1 MANSGEMQFS
11 PAYYF
16 GLNSGIMLAQHDDSS
31 GTLEIYYQASQMF
44 RSYADPK
51 ITPDEWPFPSGLWVA
66 PVHPSVPVVSTDGR
80 TDQFYQSDGNFGVAA
95 LQFLINQYLSVP
107 VDYSIYDGGMEK
119 TCPAELRDSLKPVW
133 VRAKLEETG
142 EGEDTNLMARLSGM
156 TNVLLAAVV
165 GAPCGATFMRS
176 DFGPGTMGLEMNEYS
191 SWANMILE
199 VDPEQTEVLVTSQF
213 WDDWDGFF
221 KNSSG

>member
-44 RSYADPK
+44 RSYADPN
-51 ITPDEWPFPSGLWVA
+51 IAPDEWPFPLGLWA
-66 PVHPSVPVVSTDGR
+66 ALVHPSVPVVSTDGR

-191 SWANMILE
+191 SWAHMILE
-199 VDPEQTEVLVTSQF
+199 VDPEQTEALVTSQF
-213 WDDWDGFF
+213 WDDWDAFF